1 MVVTRQARK
10 MRKALGGAMRQVG
23 VLAAAGLVAL
33 KKTLPRITDDH
44 EHAKKLARGL
54 AAVPG
59 LKVGGGLGK
68 GLAGERV
75 GGCGGG

>member
-1 MVVTRQARK
+1 

-59 LKVGGGLGK
+59 LKVGGWGRIGR
-68 GLAGERV
+68 RV